1 MHSITFKYYNLYS
14 FIFRRW
20 SGITAE
26 ALAPIT
32 TTLPQVQSHILKL
45 LSPTTTTP
53 ILLGHSLESD
63 LKALKL
69 CHPRCIDTAL
79 VYHHPR
85 GRPLK
90 PGLAWLTKKWCG
102 REIQTRGEG
111 GHDPEEDA
119 RACLDLL
126 KKKVANGPGF
136 GEFKTDYESIFERM
150 TRAVGRGGPGSIRS
164 AVVDHGNPSVM
175 HGSKATTAV
184 GCKSDEEVLEG
195 MMQVVP
201 GHEFS
206 FGRFTALAEA
216 LGWITPKATPDD
228 PTPTEPIP
236 DASPL
241 QIKTLLQNLNTQLRT
256 LHSSLPA
263 RTALIIFTGHSDPR
277 RMTALNA
284 RKAHFEGLLRSGKTA
299 ENIVKEDWWTSGDA
313 RELEEE
319 VELAKRGLLYLSIK

>member
-1 MHSITFKYYNLYS
+1 M
-14 FIFRRW
+14 
-20 SGITAE
+20 
-26 ALAPIT
+26 
-32 TTLPQVQSHILKL
+32 
-45 LSPTTTTP
+45 
-53 ILLGHSLESD
+53 
-63 LKALKL
+63 
-69 CHPRCIDTAL
+69 
-79 VYHHPR
+79 
-85 GRPLK
+85 
-90 PGLAWLTKKWCG
+90 KKWCG

-126 KKKVANGPGF
+126 KKKVEHGPGF

-175 HGSKATTAV
+175 HGAKATTAL
-184 GCKSDEEVLEG
+184 GCGSDEEVLDG
-195 MMQVVP
+195 MIQAIP

-228 PTPTEPIP
+228 PTPIEPTP
-236 DASPL
+236 ASPSE
-241 QIKTLLQNLNTQLRT
+241 IKTLLRNLNTQLHT
-256 LHSSLPA
+256 LHTSLPA

-277 RMTALNA
+277 RMTALNT
-284 RKAHFEGLLRSGKTA
+284 RKANFEGLLRSGKTA
-299 ENIVKEDWWTSGDA
+299 ENIEKEDWWTSGDA

-319 VELAKRGLLYLSIK
+319 VEMAKRGLLFLSVK